1 MTDEAPGVG
10 EPLNA
15 GDDLS
20 AGDQREALS
29 AEQAQEA
36 ISLRQESHPRLT
48 DKQES
53 EEMDAGPSIEQDEE
67 EVGNCRPSPHALDKK
82 KVAVLSHSEE
92 QPAKQGSPAAP
103 AESQEKHIEHGQT
116 QIEEDA

>member
-1 MTDEAPGVG
+1 MTEEAPGVG
-10 EPLNA
+10 EPAIA
-15 GDDLS
+15 GGDFND
-20 AGDQREALS
+20 GDQREALS

-36 ISLRQESHPRLT
+36 ISLRQESHPKLT

-67 EVGNCRPSPHALDKK
+67 EVGNFRPSPHALDKQ

-92 QPAKQGSPAAP
+92 QPAKQDSPAAP

>member
-10 EPLNA
+10 EPMNA
-15 GDDLS
+15 GDDFS

-67 EVGNCRPSPHALDKK
+67 EVGNCRPSPHALDTK